1 MCGVGS
7 MVDDEQNT
15 RSLPAAAAD
24 VSTSTVVIE
33 RPDGTPRR
41 HDATA
46 ATRHSSASIETCHGT
61 IDDYRQPPAAAAV
74 SNGAVRLSVGS
85 LDTSGP
91 SSYYHEIEAGGS
103 VNVLPPMSQIS
114 HPSSSPAESHYRPG
128 FGSYAAAA
136 DNYSSSVQRASLNG
150 ASTTPSSYLSISAST
165 GYLDPASRP
174 AHLIDSYA
182 GVSLLPPYPQSSDP
196 TAVAGRVSSYG
207 LPPYAAAAPPPARTV
222 ESSSRAPPTLYGR
235 SAFAASEAF
244 GRDLFGQY
252 LHDATPPPPLHPL
265 PTHAALHDQPP
276 TAGILPHYQQP
287 HGPTAAAPLPTMPH
301 GAGAAAS
308 TSSELFRR
316 AYSAVGPDNPLKSQS
331 SQHWPMSA
339 AAAVVD
345 QSRRG
350 SWDHPTPPSSAVS
363 PRYHPYAAAAAAG
376 ADTAMAG
383 KRAALAAVDDMT
395 PGATSVHYAGL
406 SAGSVYS
413 PGAGSSSTA
422 YPGLPGLSAGSVY
435 SPGAGSSST
444 AYPGLPSSQRQLMED
459 AYRQMAGEY
468 RAGHPAAGRV
478 VSPGDVY
485 GSALASSLDRYYY
498 QSARDAVYRAFIPPP
513 PSQTP
518 HYSADPRPSA
528 AASGG
533 GYVSG
538 YGQYPSTYP
547 PGFVC
552 PPPPA
557 DKQHYLPPTAT
568 RPDYLDTSGIGSGGG
583 GSDAYTRHSIY
594 SMMPRYF

>member
-1 MCGVGS
+1 
-7 MVDDEQNT
+7 
-15 RSLPAAAAD
+15 
-24 VSTSTVVIE
+24 
-33 RPDGTPRR
+33 
-41 HDATA
+41 
-46 ATRHSSASIETCHGT
+46 
-61 IDDYRQPPAAAAV
+61 
-74 SNGAVRLSVGS
+74 
-85 LDTSGP
+85 
-91 SSYYHEIEAGGS
+91 
-103 VNVLPPMSQIS
+103 
-114 HPSSSPAESHYRPG
+114 
-128 FGSYAAAA
+128 
-136 DNYSSSVQRASLNG
+136 
-150 ASTTPSSYLSISAST
+150 
-165 GYLDPASRP
+165 
-174 AHLIDSYA
+174 
-182 GVSLLPPYPQSSDP
+182 
-196 TAVAGRVSSYG
+196 
-207 LPPYAAAAPPPARTV
+207 
-222 ESSSRAPPTLYGR
+222 
-235 SAFAASEAF
+235 
-244 GRDLFGQY
+244 
-252 LHDATPPPPLHPL
+252 
-265 PTHAALHDQPP
+265 
-276 TAGILPHYQQP
+276 
-287 HGPTAAAPLPTMPH
+287 MPH
-301 GAGAAAS
+301 GAGAAS
-308 TSSELFRR
+308 SSSELFRR

-339 AAAVVD
+339 AAAAVD

-422 YPGLPGLSAGSVY
+422 YPGLPGLSAGSVYSPGAASSSTAYPGLPGLSAGSVYSPGAGSSSSTYPGLPGLSAGSVY

>member
-1 MCGVGS
+1 
-7 MVDDEQNT
+7 
-15 RSLPAAAAD
+15 
-24 VSTSTVVIE
+24 
-33 RPDGTPRR
+33 
-41 HDATA
+41 
-46 ATRHSSASIETCHGT
+46 
-61 IDDYRQPPAAAAV
+61 
-74 SNGAVRLSVGS
+74 
-85 LDTSGP
+85 
-91 SSYYHEIEAGGS
+91 
-103 VNVLPPMSQIS
+103 
-114 HPSSSPAESHYRPG
+114 
-128 FGSYAAAA
+128 
-136 DNYSSSVQRASLNG
+136 
-150 ASTTPSSYLSISAST
+150 
-165 GYLDPASRP
+165 
-174 AHLIDSYA
+174 
-182 GVSLLPPYPQSSDP
+182 
-196 TAVAGRVSSYG
+196 
-207 LPPYAAAAPPPARTV
+207 
-222 ESSSRAPPTLYGR
+222 
-235 SAFAASEAF
+235 
-244 GRDLFGQY
+244 
-252 LHDATPPPPLHPL
+252 
-265 PTHAALHDQPP
+265 
-276 TAGILPHYQQP
+276 
-287 HGPTAAAPLPTMPH
+287 MPH

-308 TSSELFRR
+308 SSSELFRR

-339 AAAVVD
+339 AAAAVD

-363 PRYHPYAAAAAAG
+363 PRYHPYAAAAAG

-383 KRAALAAVDDMT
+383 KRAALAVDDMT

-413 PGAGSSSTA
+413 PGAGSSS
-422 YPGLPGLSAGSVY
+422 
-435 SPGAGSSST
+435 ST
-444 AYPGLPSSQRQLMED
+444 YPGLPSSQRQLMED

-513 PSQTP
+513 PPPPSQTP
-518 HYSADPRPSA
+518 HYPADPRPSA

-552 PPPPA
+552 PPPPP

-568 RPDYLDTSGIGSGGG
+568 RSDYLDTSGIGSGGG

>member
-15 RSLPAAAAD
+15 RSLLAAAAD
-24 VSTSTVVIE
+24 VVTSTVVIE

-61 IDDYRQPPAAAAV
+61 IDDYRQPPAAGAV

-128 FGSYAAAA
+128 FGSYAAAV
-136 DNYSSSVQRASLNG
+136 DSYSSSVQRSSLNG
-150 ASTTPSSYLSISAST
+150 ASTTTPSSYLSISAST

-196 TAVAGRVSSYG
+196 GRVSSYG

-252 LHDATPPPPLHPL
+252 LHDATPPPPPPLHPL
-265 PTHAALHDQPP
+265 PTHVALHDQPP
-276 TAGILPHYQQP
+276 TAGILAHYQQP
-287 HGPTAAAPLPTMPH
+287 LGPTAAAPLATMPHASPLPTMPHGAAAHLPTMPH
-301 GAGAAAS
+301 GAGAAA
-308 TSSELFRR
+308 SSELFRR

-339 AAAVVD
+339 AAAAVD

-363 PRYHPYAAAAAAG
+363 PRYHPYAAAAAG

-383 KRAALAAVDDMT
+383 KRAALAVDDMT

-413 PGAGSSSTA
+413 PGAGSSS
-422 YPGLPGLSAGSVY
+422 
-435 SPGAGSSST
+435 ST
-444 AYPGLPSSQRQLMED
+444 YPGLPSSQRQLMED
-459 AYRQMAGEY
+459 AYRQMAGVY

-513 PSQTP
+513 PPPPSQTP
-518 HYSADPRPSA
+518 HYPADPRPSA

-552 PPPPA
+552 PPPPP

-583 GSDAYTRHSIY
+583 GGSDAYTRHSIY